1 MGAADIVP
9 GVSGGTMAFI
19 LGIYHELLDAIKAVD
34 ARFIRLLIALRFTD
48 ALSHIP
54 WRFLLCLGTGI
65 VVAILTLAQLLE
77 TQLEH
82 NPTRVSAFF
91 FGLVLASTITIS
103 RSITNWNTTAIATAL
118 TTLVCTYSLL
128 SATSVNT
135 PETVLFLFLSGAVAI
150 AAMILP
156 GISGA
161 YILVLLG
168 KYRYILSAVN
178 NRDILTLAIVVAGAI
193 VGLATF
199 SRFLSWLF
207 SRYHDLTVASLTGLM
222 LGSLRKVWPWKDP
235 ANINNPALPNHFDL
249 EVGISIAICA
259 TGLLIVLV
267 ITWIHTRKTP
277 VSAPET

>member
-82 NPTRVSAFF
+82 NPTHVSAFF

-277 VSAPET
+277 VAAPET